1 MTCFLRTGIIRNFGL
16 RSSAIANRIS
26 VTVPLWTLTKGQCG
40 AIDGFDDA
48 LNDSYRIRLM
58 ELGFHPG
65 ERVSCLQAPALGAPR
80 VYRVA
85 NTVFSLDD
93 QVAMHVRVRCEA
105 HE

>member
-1 MTCFLRTGIIRNFGL
+1 
-16 RSSAIANRIS
+16 
-26 VTVPLWTLTKGQCG
+26 VTVPLWTLERGQGG

-48 LNDSYRIRLM
+48 LREAYRIRLM

-65 ERVSCLQAPALGAPR
+65 EWVSCLQAPALGAPR

-93 QVAMHVRVRCEA
+93 QVASHVRIRLEA
-105 HE
+105 HD